1 MSRSFRAGG
10 RIMACYA
17 TILVFWAVTCLVA
30 FCVSVPPTWLK
41 VCTLASALI
50 VFVACVYGMVQVRQ
64 VKTVAGSLA
73 GSAESLAHGNLHPTI
88 PPGAQEEMAHLS
100 GSLSLLAQNLLAFVA
115 EVSDLAQNVAASSEQ
130 LFTSADSSAAVTQQ
144 IASAS
149 QSMASSTQS
158 QSQNSSNTESLL
170 AELNKAIEQ
179 IASGAGE
186 QARGMNEA
194 SLLTSRMSS
203 SIADVTRLVRTVAE
217 EARKAETLGRQGSDA
232 VSSTVAGM
240 DKIKESSRIVADRIH
255 QLDTLSQKIGEIVNM
270 ISDIA
275 GQTNLLALNAAIEA
289 ARAGEHGRGFAVV
302 ADAVRSLAERSSKA
316 TKEISSL
323 ISEIQNGT
331 RAAVSAI
338 DEGMRAVDT
347 GTSLTGQAGAALEQ
361 IITAVMKTSEQIQS
375 MAGITEEMSSGA
387 KSTVEAMDRV
397 AAVTEENS
405 AAAQQMSAAS
415 SQATAAVSA
424 IAKEAEQNAA
434 AAEQVSAST
443 EEMSSSIQEIA
454 SSTQAL
460 AKMAQ
465 KLQGTIARFQTQ

>member
-1 MSRSFRAGG
+1 MSRTFGAQW
-10 RIMACYA
+10 RIAVAY
-17 TILVFWAVTCLVA
+17 ILVFGLSAIICVVA
-30 FCVSVPPTWLK
+30 LLITPATGPLRSISA
-41 VCTLASALI
+41 ASTVLI
-50 VFVACVYGMVQVRQ
+50 LLACVYGIRQ
-64 VKTVAGSLA
+64 AGLRERSIASLA
-73 GSAESLAHGNLHPTI
+73 RD
-88 PPGAQEEMAHLS
+88 
-100 GSLSLLAQNLLAFVA
+100 
-115 EVSDLAQNVAASSEQ
+115 VSDLAQNVAASSEQ
-130 LFTSADSSAAVTQQ
+130 LFTSADSAAATTQQ

-158 QSQNSSNTESLL
+158 QSQNSGDTETLL

-194 SLLTSRMSS
+194 SVLTSRMSS
-203 SIADVTRLVRTVAE
+203 STGDVTRLIRTVAE
-217 EARKAETLGRQGSDA
+217 EALKAETLGRQGSDA
-232 VSSTVAGM
+232 VNSTVAGM
-240 DKIKESSRIVADRIH
+240 DKIKESSRTVAERIH
-255 QLDTLSQKIGEIVNM
+255 ELDTLSQKIGEIVNM

-316 TKEISSL
+316 TKEIGSL

-338 DEGMRAVDT
+338 DEGTRAVET
-347 GTSLTGQAGAALEQ
+347 GTNLTGQAGRSLEQ
-361 IITAVMKTSEQIQS
+361 IITAVMKTSDQIQRI
-375 MAGITEEMSSGA
+375 AGITEEMSSGA
-387 KSTVEAMDRV
+387 KNTVEAMDKV

-415 SQATAAVSA
+415 GQATAAVSS

-434 AAEQVSAST
+434 AAEQISAST

-454 SSTQAL
+454 SSAQAL

-465 KLQGTIARFQTQ
+465 KLQSTVGRFQSS